1 MGLDS
6 KLRLSMP
13 TARNDEIKLRKVL
26 CVDSANGQRVD
37 GIPQRHKPLT
47 QSVQFLLERSYA

>member
-1 MGLDS
+1 
-6 KLRLSMP
+6 MP
-13 TARNDEIKLRKVL
+13 TARNDEIELRKVL